1 MANGLLHLHSMLRWV
16 ILILLLVSLYQAI
29 TKKESIAKTSL
40 FLMISAHIMLLIGL
54 YQWLMGRY
62 GIISTSIMPD
72 DPTGLSK
79 GFYRFFQFEHPL
91 TMIVAVVLITLAR
104 SKAKVQDYKKVTRF
118 LVIALILILI
128 RVPWPFLKDVGRPL
142 FPGM

>member
-29 TKKESIAKTSL
+29 TKKESLAKTSL
-40 FLMISAHIMLLIGL
+40 FLMISAHTMLLIGL

-62 GIISTSIMPD
+62 GILSAGMMPED
-72 DPTGLSK
+72 ASGLSK
-79 GFYRFFQFEHPL
+79 GYYRFFQIEHPL
-91 TMIVAVVLITLAR
+91 TMILAVILLTIAR
-104 SKAKVQDYKKVTRF
+104 GKAKVQDYKKTTR
-118 LVIALILILI
+118 LLAIALVLILI
-128 RVPWPFLKDVGRPL
+128 RVPWPILKDVGRPL